1 MKFDA
6 KLLKIWQIWC
16 IISIFFVFLHSQ
28 MKIFTTAQIHEL
40 DKYTIE
46 HEPIASLNLMERAAR
61 ALTQAVVEEWPAT
74 MPIVIFAGPGNNGGD
89 ALAMARMLSEQ
100 NYQVSVYLFNISGQ
114 LSSDCAAN
122 KQRLQNTR
130 GVRSFVEVSTE
141 FDPPVLD
148 STMLVI
154 DGLFGS
160 GLNKPLAGG
169 FASLV
174 KYINA
179 SQAKVVSIDVPSGL
193 MTEDNA
199 YNVRANIIRANMT
212 LTLQQ
217 PKLSFFFSENQQF
230 VGQLRILDIKLSKEG
245 IAKIE
250 APFSMVEESDVRACL
265 LDRSPFAHKG
275 QMGTALL
282 IAGSY
287 GMAGAAVL
295 ASRACMRSGA
305 GKVVVNTPRR
315 NMPVLQASVPEA
327 IVRSGNEETIFAE
340 TVDTED
346 FQAVGIGPGL
356 GQSEQ
361 TAIALIAQLRRTQCP
376 LVVDADAL
384 NILANHR
391 AWLQQLPKGIIMTPH
406 PKELDRLEGHSADTY
421 ERLTKARNLAERLK
435 GYVILKG
442 HYTAVCCP
450 DGHIMFNS
458 TGNAGMA
465 TAGSGDVLTGILTG
479 LLARGYKPQDACVVG
494 VYLHGLAGDL
504 AAQELG
510 EESLIAS
517 DIISH
522 LGQAFLKV
530 RK

>member
-1 MKFDA
+1 
-6 KLLKIWQIWC
+6 
-16 IISIFFVFLHSQ
+16 
-28 MKIFTTAQIHEL
+28 MKIFTTAQIREL

-46 HEPIASLNLMERAAR
+46 HEPIASLDLMERAAR
-61 ALTQAVVEEWPAT
+61 VLTQVVVQEWTVAT
-74 MPIVIFAGPGNNGGD
+74 PIVIFAGPGNNGGD

-100 NYQVSVYLFNISGQ
+100 NYQVSVYLFNISGH
-114 LSSDCAAN
+114 LSADCAAN
-122 KQRLQNTR
+122 KQRLLDTKLAKN
-130 GVRSFVEVSTE
+130 FVEVSTE

-148 STMLVI
+148 SNTLVI

-179 SQAKVVSIDVPSGL
+179 SPSKVVSIDVPSGL

-212 LTLQQ
+212 LTLQN
-217 PKLSFFFSENQQF
+217 PKLSFLFPENQQI
-230 VGQLRILDIKLSKEG
+230 VGQLRVLDIKLSKEG
-245 IAKIE
+245 IEKIE
-250 APFSMVEESDVRACL
+250 ASFTMIEESDVRERL
-265 LDRSPFAHKG
+265 LTRSPFAHKG
-275 QMGTALL
+275 QMGTALM
-282 IAGSY
+282 IAGCY

-295 ASRACMRSGA
+295 ATKACLRAGV
-305 GKVVVNTPRR
+305 GKVVVNSPRR
-315 NMPVLQASVPEA
+315 NIPILQTAIPEA
-327 IVRSGNEETIFAE
+327 VVRSGSEETIFAE
-340 TVDTED
+340 TIDTD
-346 FQAVGIGPGL
+346 DYQAMGIGPGL

-376 LVVDADAL
+376 IVADADAI
-384 NILANHR
+384 NILGNHR
-391 AWLQQLPKGIIMTPH
+391 AWLQQLPKEIILTPH

-421 ERLTKARNLAERLK
+421 ERITKACNLAERLK

-442 HYTAVCCP
+442 HHTAICCP
-450 DGHIMFNS
+450 DGHVMFNT

-479 LLARGYKPQDACVVG
+479 LLARGYKPQDACIVG

-504 AAQELG
+504 AAKEIG
-510 EESLIAS
+510 EESLIAG
-517 DIISH
+517 DIIQYI
-522 LGQAFLKV
+522 GKAFKRLKD
-530 RK
+530 